1 MFSTRFSMS
10 EKHCMT
16 NENRGTV
23 LKVEISAKRERSEMF
38 LGNRARISGMLTRI
52 SVDEI
57 S

>member
-1 MFSTRFSMS
+1 
-10 EKHCMT
+10 MT

-23 LKVEISAKRERSEMF
+23 LKVEISTKRERSELF